1 MRYFSPL
8 LLVLWVLALA
18 ARAQGVAYGDW
29 QLHLPAVHPVMLAD
43 AGDRLYVADESS
55 FYYYDKALSTTQ
67 ALSRRDGLSDVGVR
81 AVAYD
86 SASSQVIVAYQ
97 NGNIDLLQPDGAVK
111 NITDVLRKAGQ
122 AAKTITQIQVYNGV
136 AYLASNLGLIVLDLA
151 KREVRDTYSAIG
163 PSGQAVTVYGT
174 AVVHDTIF
182 ASTTLGVL
190 RGRISPSV
198 NLLDYR
204 SWTKE
209 LPNPSAPADNF
220 VQLATYRGHVYAQA
234 TYRGVYCL
242 AGTGGARSWRLL
254 AGSYGNLARR
264 LRPSP
269 VGLLVSFDDT
279 DLRGFN
285 AATSGLRTVL
295 PRASIGIYTFDMV
308 RAADGTTYVA
318 SYDQGLLRFA
328 AGTTTNPEVIKPNGP
343 ATAAAY
349 GLLADA
355 ATNSVVVFS
364 GGFNGDSGLQFGNR
378 NGFYEYRAG
387 QWTNYTVS
395 NYPSVTDFPN
405 LLDVTHG
412 VRTADGTLYVASYGN
427 GLLQWQGPG
436 QFKQYTFGTPGTPL
450 RSTLDPDLS
459 YLPYV
464 RVTDVAADPNGRYL
478 WLANRHERV
487 GVTGLFRFRP
497 GPNTWQA
504 APYFPGSQ
512 NFDRLV
518 VDAYGNPWAAQSRK
532 GGAGLAVYDTLSRQ
546 AITFN
551 TGTNVNQVYGMAR
564 DRTGSIWIGTG
575 DGVAYFSDPSQVVS
589 FLSGTSSLGSA
600 GTFAVPIVQR
610 GTGTGYPALYN
621 TVVRCIAV
629 DGANR
634 KWLGTP
640 TGLWLFSANA
650 DEALLH
656 FTTANS
662 PLPSNSIVDVAVNDK
677 TGEVFVATDGGVVS
691 YQGSATLT
699 DAAPSCAE
707 VFPNPVQPDFA
718 GQVGIRGLANDAYV
732 KITDV
737 AGHLVYS
744 TRANGGTLTWN
755 LNDAQGRRVRSGVY
769 LVLTSDAD
777 GKNSCVSK
785 VAVLSR

>member
-29 QLHLPAVHPVMLAD
+29 QLHLPAATPMMLAD
-43 AGDRLYVADESS
+43 AGDRLYVADEAS
-55 FYYYDKALSTTQ
+55 FYYYDKVLNTTQ

-86 SASSQVIVAYQ
+86 SVSSQVIVAYQ
-97 NGNIDLLQPDGAVK
+97 NGNIDLLQPDGTVK
-111 NITDVLRKAGQ
+111 NITDVLRKAVQ
-122 AAKTITQIQVYNGV
+122 TTKTITQIQVYNGV

-151 KREVRDTYSAIG
+151 RLEVRDTYSAIG
-163 PSGQAVTVYGT
+163 LSGQAVTVYGT

-182 ASTTLGVL
+182 ASTTQGLL
-190 RGRISPSV
+190 RGRISTTI

-204 SWTKE
+204 NWTKE
-209 LPNPSAPADNF
+209 VPNPSSPTDNF
-220 VQLATYRGHVYAQA
+220 AQITTYRGHVYLQG
-234 TYRGVYCL
+234 TQRGVYCL
-242 AGTGGARSWRLL
+242 AGTGAARSWRLL
-254 AGSYGNLARR
+254 AGSYGNQARR

-269 VGLLVSFDDT
+269 VGLLLSFDDS
-279 DLRGFN
+279 DLRTIKAPAG
-285 AATSGLRTVL
+285 AVSVVL
-295 PRASIGIYTFDMV
+295 PKAAIGFYAFDMV
-308 RAADGTTYVA
+308 REPDGTTYVA
-318 SYDQGLLRFA
+318 SYDRGLLRFA
-328 AGTTTNPEVIKPNGP
+328 AGTTTNPELIKPNAP
-343 ATAAAY
+343 ATALAY

-355 ATNSVVVFS
+355 ATNSVVIFS
-364 GGFNGDSGLQFGNR
+364 GGYNGDSGLQFGR
-378 NGFYEYRAG
+378 RSGFYEYRAG
-387 QWTNYTVS
+387 QWTNYIS
-395 NYPSVTDFPN
+395 ANYPAATDFPN
-405 LLDVTHG
+405 LLDMSHG
-412 VRTADGTLYVASYGN
+412 TRTADGTLYVASYGN

-436 QFKQYTFGTPGTPL
+436 QFKQYTFGTPGSPL
-450 RSTLDPDLS
+450 RSTLDPDPN

-464 RVTDVAADPNGRYL
+464 RVTDVAADPGGRYV

-487 GVTGLFRFRP
+487 GVPGLFRFRP

-504 APYFPGSQ
+504 APYFFGSQ
-512 NFDRLV
+512 NLDRLV

-551 TGTNVNQVYGMAR
+551 TGTTVNQVYGMAR

-589 FLSGTSSLGSA
+589 FLSGTSNLGSA
-600 GTFAVPIVQR
+600 GTFVAPLVQR
-610 GTGTGYPALYN
+610 GTGTGYPALFN

-640 TGLWLFSANA
+640 SGLWLFSANA

-699 DAAPSCAE
+699 DTAPSCAE

-718 GQVGIRGLANDAYV
+718 GQVGIRGLVNNAYV

-744 TRANGGTLTWN
+744 TRANGGTLTWD

-785 VAVLSR
+785 VVVLSR

>member
-29 QLHLPAVHPVMLAD
+29 QLHLPAATPMMLAD
-43 AGDRLYVADESS
+43 AGDRLYVADEAS
-55 FYYYDKALSTTQ
+55 FYYYDKVLNTTQ

-97 NGNIDLLQPDGAVK
+97 NGNIDLLQPDGTVK
-111 NITDVLRKAGQ
+111 NITDVLRKAVQ
-122 AAKTITQIQVYNGV
+122 TTKTITQIQVYNGV

-151 KREVRDTYSAIG
+151 RLEVRDTYSAIG
-163 PSGQAVTVYGT
+163 LSGQAVTVYGT

-182 ASTTLGVL
+182 ASTTQGLL
-190 RGRISPSV
+190 RGRISTTI

-204 SWTKE
+204 NWTKE
-209 LPNPSAPADNF
+209 LPNSSSPTDNF
-220 VQLATYRGHVYAQA
+220 AQITTYRGHVYLQG
-234 TYRGVYCL
+234 TQRGVYCL
-242 AGTGGARSWRLL
+242 AGTGAARNWRLL
-254 AGSYGNLARR
+254 AGSYGNQARR

-269 VGLLVSFDDT
+269 VGLLLSFDDS
-279 DLRGFN
+279 DLRTIRAPAG
-285 AATSGLRTVL
+285 AVSVVL
-295 PRASIGIYTFDMV
+295 PKAAIGTYVFDMV
-308 RAADGTTYVA
+308 REPDGTTYVA
-318 SYDQGLLRFA
+318 SYDRGLLRFA
-328 AGTTTNPEVIKPNGP
+328 AGTTTNPESIKPNAP
-343 ATAAAY
+343 ATALAY

-355 ATNSVVVFS
+355 ATNSVVIFS
-364 GGFNGDSGLQFGNR
+364 GGYNGDSGLQFGR
-378 NGFYEYRAG
+378 RSGFYEYRAG
-387 QWTNYTVS
+387 QWTNYINA
-395 NYPSVTDFPN
+395 NYPAATDFPN
-405 LLDVTHG
+405 LLDMSHG
-412 VRTADGTLYVASYGN
+412 TRTADGTLYVASYGN

-436 QFKQYTFGTPGTPL
+436 QFKQYTFGTPGSPL
-450 RSTLDPDLS
+450 RSTLDPDPS

-464 RVTDVAADPNGRYL
+464 RVTDVAADPGGRYV

-487 GVTGLFRFRP
+487 GVPGLFRFRP

-504 APYFPGSQ
+504 APYFFGSQ
-512 NFDRLV
+512 NLDRLV

-551 TGTNVNQVYGMAR
+551 TGTAVNQVYGMAR

-589 FLSGTSSLGSA
+589 FLSGTSNLANA
-600 GTFAVPIVQR
+600 GTFVAPLVQR
-610 GTGTGYPALYN
+610 GTGTGYPALFN

-640 TGLWLFSANA
+640 SGLWLFSANA

-699 DAAPSCAE
+699 DTAPSCAE

-718 GQVGIRGLANDAYV
+718 GQVGIRGLVNNAYV

-744 TRANGGTLTWN
+744 TRANGGTLTWD
-755 LNDAQGRRVRSGVY
+755 LNDAQGRQVRSGVY

-785 VAVLSR
+785 VVVLSR